1 MGEILRSKNET
12 PEFIIKFLKKV
23 QVGLNAT
30 VRNIRTD
37 NGAEFNDVVEQQN
50 QTLVEAAHTMLIFS
64 KAPLFLWEKSIATA
78 CYTQNRSL
86 ICTRHDK
93 TQYELMHDRKP
104 DLKYLYVFGALY
116 YSLNSEDLG
125 KPKADIGIFIGYSPV
140 KKAYRIYNKWT
151 GLIMETIHVEFDEL
165 TAMASKQFGSG
176 PVPQLLTSGHISSR
190 LVPNAVSSTP
200 YVPSSKKDWDILF
213 QSMFDE
219 YFNPPSSVI
228 SPQPPAVFP
237 IPNDTTDTPSS
248 TIIDQDAPSASTSPT
263 TMETQDPVIH
273 QEHDRL
279 SNGYVKTTFLNDVL
293 REEVYVSQPE
303 GFVDQDHPNY
313 LYRPKKALFGLKQA
327 PHAWYDQLSKFLLS
341 QKFSKG
347 VVNPT
352 LFTRKE
358 GKDLL
363 LVQIYVDD
371 IIFTSSN
378 PELCDIF
385 ANIMSSKF
393 KILMM
398 GKYLSFSDY
407 KFPKISK
414 ASLLTSPNTLLK
426 WLKNMEWSLV
436 TWLILQWWREPNSI
450 KIHKG
455 YQLTLLVIAAR
466 PTEKHLTIIKQFFR
480 YLKGTISMG
489 LWYPKDTSIELIAYA
504 DADHA

>member
-1 MGEILRSKNET
+1 M
-12 PEFIIKFLKKV
+12 
-23 QVGLNAT
+23 
-30 VRNIRTD
+30 
-37 NGAEFNDVVEQQN
+37 
-50 QTLVEAAHTMLIFS
+50 
-64 KAPLFLWEKSIATA
+64 
-78 CYTQNRSL
+78 
-86 ICTRHDK
+86 
-93 TQYELMHDRKP
+93 
-104 DLKYLYVFGALY
+104 
-116 YSLNSEDLG
+116 
-125 KPKADIGIFIGYSPV
+125 
-140 KKAYRIYNKWT
+140 
-151 GLIMETIHVEFDEL
+151 
-165 TAMASKQFGSG
+165 
-176 PVPQLLTSGHISSR
+176 
-190 LVPNAVSSTP
+190 
-200 YVPSSKKDWDILF
+200 F
-213 QSMFDE
+213 QPMFDE
-219 YFNPPSSVI
+219 YVQPTPSFVSQVPPIV
-228 SPQPPAVFP
+228 AL
-237 IPNDTTDTPSS
+237 IPTDTTSTPLS
-248 TIIDQDAPSASTSPT
+248 TITDQDAPMASTSPT
-263 TMETQDPVIH
+263 TQETQSTMDV
-273 QEHDRL
+273 
-279 SNGYVKTTFLNDVL
+279 NVKTTFLNDVL

-436 TWLILQWWREPNSI
+436 TRLILQWWREPNSI

-466 PTEKHLTIIKQFFR
+466 PTEKHLTTIKQFFW
-480 YLKGTISMG
+480 YLKGTINMG
-489 LWYPKDTSIELIAYA
+489 LWYPKDTSIELTAYA
-504 DADHA
+504 DADHAGCQDTRRSTSGSAQFLGDKLVSWSSKK